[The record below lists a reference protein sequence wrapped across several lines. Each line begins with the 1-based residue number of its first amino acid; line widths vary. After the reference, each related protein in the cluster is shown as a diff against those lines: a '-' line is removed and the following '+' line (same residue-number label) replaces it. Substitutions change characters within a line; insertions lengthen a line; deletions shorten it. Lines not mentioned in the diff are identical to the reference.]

1 MFSITTF
8 LLLLA
13 IAAATAGLVRKVKIP
28 LPLLQIAAGVVLAWP
43 IGLHVELEPEAFLL
57 IFIAPLLF
65 IDGNRIPKGDF
76 RRFRKMILTLAF
88 GLVIATVLVIGTLV
102 EVCLPAIPPFVAFA
116 LASALSPTDAVAVS
130 GISGNTP
137 VPSKLMSVLQG
148 EALFNDASGL
158 VCLNVAIG
166 AIVTGGFSWSRA
178 AGSLVVVAVG
188 GIIVGLLLAFLFAR
202 FQRLVF
208 GSRADVPE
216 GRILLVVALPFAAFE
231 LAEHF
236 HLSGILAA
244 ATAGMTLL
252 RFGLFDQ
259 DERVARTQ
267 TVSVLHALELGLNG
281 VVFVL
286 LGLQLPAIFESAPHV
301 VREGGFGSWWAL
313 GFTII
318 ATGVGLLLMR
328 FAWVLV
334 SMKLAMRRGRP
345 IPMRLVLAISFAG
358 ARGAVS
364 LAATLTLPLVVDT
377 PDGPYPAREVGVCIA
392 AAVILLS
399 LVAASIGLPLTL
411 RGVELDDDVSEQ
423 RLTVRAALV
432 EAAIAAV
439 EQELENAGDSETTAA
454 AANIVLDVYRSHA
467 DQGDEAAKLEGAVR
481 RLRLIGVIA
490 ERRCLHELFRE
501 RKIEDVT
508 FFETLRRLD
517 SLEDTLAE
525 PVGHH

>member
-1 MFSITTF
+1 MLSITTF

-13 IAAATAGLVRKVKIP
+13 IAAATAGLVRKVRIP
-28 LPLLQIAAGVVLAWP
+28 LPLLQIAAGALLAWP
-43 IGLHVELEPEAFLL
+43 IGLHVELDPEAFLL

-88 GLVIATVLVIGTLV
+88 GLVVATVLVVGTLV

-158 VCLNVAIG
+158 VCLNVAIA
-166 AIVTGGFSWSRA
+166 AIATGGFSWSRA

-188 GIIVGLLLAFLFAR
+188 GIVVGLVLAFLFAR

-208 GSRADVPE
+208 GSRDDVPE
-216 GRILLVVALPFAAFE
+216 ARILLVVALPFAAFE

-267 TVSVLHALELGLNG
+267 TMSVLHALELGLNG

-286 LGLQLPAIFESAPHV
+286 LGLQLPAIVKSAPRV
-301 VREGGFGSWWAL
+301 VNEGGFGSWGAL
-313 GFTII
+313 GFTIV

-334 SMKLAMRRGRP
+334 SMKLAMRRRRP

-364 LAATLTLPLVVDT
+364 LAATLTLPLIVDT
-377 PDGPYPAREVGVCIA
+377 PDGAYPAREVGVCIA

-399 LVAASIGLPLTL
+399 LVVASIGLPLTL

-439 EQELENAGDSETTAA
+439 EQERENDADSETTAA

-481 RLRLIGVIA
+481 RLRLVGVIA
-490 ERRCLHELFRE
+490 ERRCLHELFHE
-501 RKIEDVT
+501 RKIEDTT